1 MISLIASLML
11 TSPYAP
17 LPDDKAMPPSCEIM
31 ANELI
36 ASSKYRI
43 IHPLQFRALLQA
55 CVHRYEQESPT
66 AV

>member
-1 MISLIASLML
+1 MISLIATLML
-11 TSPYAP
+11 TSPYVP
-17 LPDDKAMPPSCEIM
+17 LPDDKAMPSSCEVM

-36 ASSKYRI
+36 ASAKYKI

-55 CVHRYEQESPT
+55 CVHRYESELPT